1 MTKDTDDVHTSS
13 SPGEQA
19 FENGAKDEAV
29 VGTDSEGQPVVVEP
43 FGRDGASHRITIGST
58 RSGRTAGVQQRRFA
72 DWFDENDEVDDD
84 REVFEIDWEDGE
96 MTEIEDVEGL
106 EELDSINPLDIPT
119 ESADES
125 GEQSSTGGDDS

>member
-1 MTKDTDDVHTSS
+1 MTNNAPETVDS
-13 SPGEQA
+13 
-19 FENGAKDEAV
+19 
-29 VGTDSEGQPVVVEP
+29 TDSENQRVVEP
-43 FGRDGASHRITIGST
+43 FGRDGAPHRITIGST

-72 DWFDENDEVDDD
+72 DWFDENGEVDDD

-106 EELDSINPLDIPT
+106 DSLNPLDISN

-125 GEQSSTGGDDS
+125 GHHSSTGGDDS